1 MKISNEDIYF
11 VGVLQDLGIPYSSLY
26 VDKENREL
34 FLFVRVADGDCLDY
48 LAANVSANDVK
59 SYMNENIG
67 LIKIFENRPLWHATI
82 DDNDKVVIDKII
94 NQTFVPN
101 EKMRKMDMF
110 DPELC
115 DDDIWLDTFL
125 DRINNGKPIEVA

>member
-1 MKISNEDIYF
+1 MKINNEDIYF